1 MNCEQTKPL
10 LLDYLLEETSAKARR
25 DMPCTWNLCN
35 VLGRG
40 WQAAPDDFNGR
51 ISRAEGR
58 NSAAVPIGAEP
69 ANWWTAFWHNTAQLS
84 FATSGMACLAVAL
97 LAVFQTQFSYE
108 QGNFNL
114 AFGAA
119 PAVAQP
125 EATTAIQAVNG
136 SGSVDRAAIL
146 ELIAQEVA
154 VSEARLKEETNISIQ
169 TVAQRA
175 DQQRRSDLQEIAESL
190 RYFQST
196 QTVMW
201 KEQVQSQHVGQ
212 HLAATRWD
220 YFGATLS
227 KS

>member
-25 DMPCTWNLCN
+25 DIALHLETCVTCSEE
-35 VLGRG
+35 VGRLR
-40 WQAAPDDFNGR
+40 QTISMVASAEPNEEIPQRFRLAP
-51 ISRAEGR
+51 
-58 NSAAVPIGAEP
+58 EP

-84 FATSGMACLAVAL
+84 FATAGMACLAVAL

-108 QGNFNL
+108 QGNLNL

-119 PAVAQP
+119 PAGAQP

-201 KEQVQSQHVGQ
+201 KEQVQSQHVVSTWLQ
-212 HLAATRWD
+212 HAGITSERP
-220 YFGATLS
+220 
-227 KS
+227 